1 MRWDHLINLRAL
13 IVVRCVW
20 YHMTLTSPP
29 RECSKILRP
38 ELFLISI
45 LFSCIERY
53 FVLFS
58 YLCETTTWSYSQI
71 VGGMWERVLK
81 ILEDTWRL
89 LMWGSLL
96 WPRQPYYRPEQVSII
111 LIAVSLWIEKY
122 LSRVKLSRRT
132 ESVNPMFP
140 RTASVHDKGKHNL
153 MATLSVWSTVQK
165 RIMFNVWCTCK
176 SIVWIQKRWTNRER
190 RRICW
195 INLSCKPISSFHFCG
210 K

>member
-1 MRWDHLINLRAL
+1 MA
-13 IVVRCVW
+13 
-20 YHMTLTSPP
+20 LTSPP
-29 RECSKILRP
+29 RECSKKLRP

-45 LFSCIERY
+45 LLSCFERY

-89 LMWGSLL
+89 LMWESLL
-96 WPRQPYYRPEQVSII
+96 WPRQPYYRLEQVSII

-122 LSRVKLSRRT
+122 LSRVKLSRST
-132 ESVNPMFP
+132 ESVNPVFP
-140 RTASVHDKGKHNL
+140 RTTSVHDKGKHNL
-153 MATLSVWSTVQK
+153 MATLSVRSTVQK
-165 RIMFNVWCTCK
+165 RIMFSVWCTCK
-176 SIVWIQKRWTNRER
+176 SIVWIQKRWTNREK

-195 INLSCKPISSFHFCG
+195 INLSCKPISSFHFYG